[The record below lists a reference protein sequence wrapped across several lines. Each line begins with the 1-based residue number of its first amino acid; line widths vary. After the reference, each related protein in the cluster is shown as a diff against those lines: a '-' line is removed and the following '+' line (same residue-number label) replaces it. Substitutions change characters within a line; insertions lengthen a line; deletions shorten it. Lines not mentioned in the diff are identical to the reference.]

1 MRLGEGDRF
10 EVKRLKGIVSRI
22 GTKNVDVTAA
32 GESRRFELG
41 ENLAEGQ
48 MLSPADDSNASGEG
62 E

>member
-1 MRLGEGDRF
+1 MKLSEGDRF
-10 EVKRLKGIVSRI
+10 EVKRMKAVVSRI
-22 GTKNVDVTAA
+22 GAKNVDVTAA

-48 MLSPADDSNASGEG
+48 AVPASDESNASGDG